1 MTRDDL
7 DLVDEYVLGLTDGA
21 EREAFELRLEDEPDL
36 RAAVARS
43 RDRFVELDLTA
54 PALPLDEALWTPVA
68 QLRREVGQ
76 DARRATGQ
84 GDKPP
89 APPANLPGPPLGRVR
104 TYFRTGLAAGIGL
117 LVGTAVSFTTLQP
130 DPVVLTVLV
139 DAAGT
144 PLAVVEDFGSTEARV
159 RFVADVAVPEG
170 QQMQVWTLPSP
181 ETGPVSLGLLQGPAG
196 QVLRGPDLPRPA
208 EGQLYEITLEQLGGS
223 PTGRPTGPVVAK
235 GFAAAQEDI

>member
-7 DLVDEYVLGLTDGA
+7 DLVDEYVLGLIDGA
-21 EREAFELRLEDEPDL
+21 DREAFELRLEDEPDL

-68 QLRREVGQ
+68 RIQRVIGL
-76 DARRATGQ
+76 
-84 GDKPP
+84 GDKP
-89 APPANLPGPPLGRVR
+89 ASPPANLPGPPSGRLR
-104 TYFRTGLAAGIGL
+104 RYFGTALAAGIGL
-117 LVGTAVSFTTLQP
+117 AIGAAVSLTTLQP
-130 DPVVLTVLV
+130 DPIVLTVLV

-144 PLAVVEDFGSTEARV
+144 PLAVVEDFGSAEARV

-170 QQMQVWTLPSP
+170 RQMQVWTLPSP

-196 QVLRGPDLPRPA
+196 QVLRGPDLTRPA